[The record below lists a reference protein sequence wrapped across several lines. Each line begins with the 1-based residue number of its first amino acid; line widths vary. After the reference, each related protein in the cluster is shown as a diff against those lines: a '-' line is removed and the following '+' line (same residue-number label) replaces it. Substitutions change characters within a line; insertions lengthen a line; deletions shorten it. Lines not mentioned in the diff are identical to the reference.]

1 MTTVGVFIDAE
12 NISYVDLP
20 FIMMEIKNMGR
31 LLVTRVYADWTT
43 SAVDNWKQYIISYA
57 LEPIHCPKIPRK
69 NSIDI
74 KMIDDIYDI
83 LYFRNTIDTYVLVSN
98 DVDYLTAA
106 RKIKLYGKTL
116 VTIGYSNC
124 SEILRNVSD
133 KFIDISLLHINH
145 NENSNDQELFNDLEG
160 EFIDLDN
167 VFENSCDELSD
178 DESKTRRTGD
188 ELADA
193 IFEIMNNE
201 KHINFKT
208 LKHRMKQKYNFT
220 NIKSTIKNKYHKLF
234 RIPESYSKNKI
245 YDISPIG
252 ISVHNSLEDQF
263 AAVFELCETNELV
276 LPKFKEKLLLLINNF
291 DQRMWGFTRFKD
303 MIQTLFP
310 NRFESEE
317 RGTTSLIRNLVKV

>member
-43 SAVDNWKQYIISYA
+43 SSVDNWKQYIISYA

-83 LYFRNTIDTYVLVSN
+83 LYFRNTIDTFVLVSN

-133 KFIDISLLHINH
+133 KFIDISLLHISQ

-160 EFIDLDN
+160 ELIDLDN

-201 KHINFKT
+201 KHLNVST
-208 LKHRMKQKYNFT
+208 LKHR
-220 NIKSTIKNKYHKLF
+220 IKKKINVEKLEEKIKRKYHHFF
-234 RIPESYSKNKI
+234 RVVNYPGKKKKI
-245 YDISPIG
+245 YDITSINSDVYNT
-252 ISVHNSLEDQF
+252 IDEQFLSVFQNVESNEIMLSQF
-263 AAVFELCETNELV
+263 R
-276 LPKFKEKLLLLINNF
+276 EKLSLIINNF
-291 DQRMWGFTRFKD
+291 DHRMWGFTVFKE
-303 MIQTLFP
+303 MIQSIFFGK
-310 NRFESEE
+310 FEIIDKGSSQYIVNL
-317 RGTTSLIRNLVKV
+317 TS

>member
-133 KFIDISLLHINH
+133 KFIDISLLHINQ

-160 EFIDLDN
+160 DLIDLDN

-201 KHINFKT
+201 KHLNVST
-208 LKHRMKQKYNFT
+208 LKHR
-220 NIKSTIKNKYHKLF
+220 IKKKINVEKLEEKIKRKYHHFF
-234 RIPESYSKNKI
+234 RVVNYPGKKKKI
-245 YDISPIG
+245 YDITSINSDVYNT
-252 ISVHNSLEDQF
+252 IDEQFLSVFQNVESNEIMLSQF
-263 AAVFELCETNELV
+263 R
-276 LPKFKEKLLLLINNF
+276 EKLSLIINNF
-291 DQRMWGFTRFKD
+291 DHRMWGFTVFKE
-303 MIQTLFP
+303 MIQSLFFGK
-310 NRFESEE
+310 FEIIDKGSSQYIVNL
-317 RGTTSLIRNLVKV
+317 TS

>member
-133 KFIDISLLHINH
+133 KFIDISLLHINQ

-160 EFIDLDN
+160 ELIDLDN

-201 KHINFKT
+201 KHLNVST
-208 LKHRMKQKYNFT
+208 LKHR
-220 NIKSTIKNKYHKLF
+220 IKKKINVEKLEEKIKRKYHHFF
-234 RIPESYSKNKI
+234 RVVNYPGKKKKI
-245 YDISPIG
+245 YDITSINSDVYNT
-252 ISVHNSLEDQF
+252 IDEQFLSVFQNVESNEIMLSQF
-263 AAVFELCETNELV
+263 R
-276 LPKFKEKLLLLINNF
+276 EKLSLIINNF
-291 DQRMWGFTRFKD
+291 DHRMWGFTVFKE
-303 MIQTLFP
+303 MIQSLFFGK
-310 NRFESEE
+310 FEIIDKGSSQYIVNL
-317 RGTTSLIRNLVKV
+317 TS

>member
-43 SAVDNWKQYIISYA
+43 SSVDNWKQYIISYA

-83 LYFRNTIDTYVLVSN
+83 LYFRNTIDTFVLVSN

-133 KFIDISLLHINH
+133 KFIDISLLHISQ

-160 EFIDLDN
+160 ELIDLDN

-201 KHINFKT
+201 KHLNVST
-208 LKHRMKQKYNFT
+208 LKHR
-220 NIKSTIKNKYHKLF
+220 IKKKINVEKLEEKIKRKYHHFF
-234 RIPESYSKNKI
+234 RVVNYPGKKKKI
-245 YDISPIG
+245 YDITSINSDVYNT
-252 ISVHNSLEDQF
+252 IDEQFLSVFQNVESNEIMLSQF
-263 AAVFELCETNELV
+263 R
-276 LPKFKEKLLLLINNF
+276 EKLSLIINNF
-291 DQRMWGFTRFKD
+291 DHRMWGFTVFKE
-303 MIQTLFP
+303 MIQSLFFGK
-310 NRFESEE
+310 FEIIDKGSSQYIVNL
-317 RGTTSLIRNLVKV
+317 TS

>member
-43 SAVDNWKQYIISYA
+43 SSVDNWKQYIISYA

-133 KFIDISLLHINH
+133 KFIDISLLHISQ

-160 EFIDLDN
+160 ELIDLDN

-201 KHINFKT
+201 KHLNVST
-208 LKHRMKQKYNFT
+208 LKHR
-220 NIKSTIKNKYHKLF
+220 IKKKINVEKLEEKIKRKYHHFF
-234 RIPESYSKNKI
+234 RVVNYPGKKKKI
-245 YDISPIG
+245 YDITSINSDVYNT
-252 ISVHNSLEDQF
+252 IDEQFLSVFQNVESNEIMLSQF
-263 AAVFELCETNELV
+263 R
-276 LPKFKEKLLLLINNF
+276 EKLSLIINNF
-291 DQRMWGFTRFKD
+291 DHRMWGFTVFKE
-303 MIQTLFP
+303 MIQSLFFGK
-310 NRFESEE
+310 FEIIDKGSSQYIVNL
-317 RGTTSLIRNLVKV
+317 TS

>member
-133 KFIDISLLHINH
+133 KFIDISLLHINQ

-160 EFIDLDN
+160 ELIDLDN

-201 KHINFKT
+201 KHLNVST
-208 LKHRMKQKYNFT
+208 LKHR
-220 NIKSTIKNKYHKLF
+220 IKKKINVEKLEEKIKRKYHHFF
-234 RIPESYSKNKI
+234 RVVNYPGKKKKI
-245 YDISPIG
+245 YDITSINSDVYNT
-252 ISVHNSLEDQF
+252 IDEQFLSVFQNVESNEIMLSQF
-263 AAVFELCETNELV
+263 R
-276 LPKFKEKLLLLINNF
+276 EKLSLIINNF
-291 DQRMWGFTRFKD
+291 DHRMWGFTVFKE
-303 MIQTLFP
+303 MIQSLFFGK
-310 NRFESEE
+310 FEIIDKGNSQYIVNL
-317 RGTTSLIRNLVKV
+317 TS

>member
-133 KFIDISLLHINH
+133 KFIDISLLHINQ

-160 EFIDLDN
+160 DLIDLDN

-201 KHINFKT
+201 KHLNVST
-208 LKHRMKQKYNFT
+208 LKHR
-220 NIKSTIKNKYHKLF
+220 IKKKINVEKLEEKIKRKYHHFF
-234 RIPESYSKNKI
+234 RVVNYPGKKK
-245 YDISPIG
+245 
-252 ISVHNSLEDQF
+252 
-263 AAVFELCETNELV
+263 
-276 LPKFKEKLLLLINNF
+276 KFMILLQSTAMSIIL
-291 DQRMWGFTRFKD
+291 
-303 MIQTLFP
+303 
-310 NRFESEE
+310 
-317 RGTTSLIRNLVKV
+317 